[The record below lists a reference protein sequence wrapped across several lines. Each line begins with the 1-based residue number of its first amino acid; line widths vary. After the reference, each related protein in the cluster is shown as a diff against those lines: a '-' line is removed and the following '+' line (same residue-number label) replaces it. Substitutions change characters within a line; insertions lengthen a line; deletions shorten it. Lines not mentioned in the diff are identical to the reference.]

1 MRATLIK
8 LLLRLFAG
16 LPLRMAHAVGAI
28 IGTWFV
34 FMPNKLR
41 SITRTNIALCF
52 ATMGEQERTRLLHRS
67 LIETGKTM
75 TEIGALWLWPRD
87 RMLAL
92 VSRVSGEHLV
102 KEALTQ
108 GKGVILVAPHLGSWE
123 TVGLYCSA
131 HYPITSLYRP
141 PRMSALDSMMRAAR
155 QRLGATLVPT
165 DAGGIRALYRALEK
179 GEVVG
184 ILPDQE
190 PSAGTGV
197 FAPLFGVPA
206 YTMVL
211 VARLALKTKAPVI
224 FAYAERLPLSSG
236 YHLHFLRAPPALHEG
251 SVEDSTRAMNA
262 MVEECVRA
270 LPDQYQWSYK
280 RFRSRP
286 AGEKRFY

>member
-1 MRATLIK
+1 MRAALIK
-8 LLLRLFAG
+8 LLLWFFSL
-16 LPLRMAHAVGAI
+16 LPLRVAHAMGAI

-34 FMPNKLR
+34 FVPNQLR
-41 SITRTNIALCF
+41 TITRINTALCF
-52 ATMGEQERTRLLHRS
+52 PGMGKRERVRLLHRS

-75 TEIGALWLWPRD
+75 AEMGALWLWPRD
-87 RMLAL
+87 KMLGL
-92 VSRVSGEHLV
+92 VTQISGEHLV
-102 KEALTQ
+102 KEALAQ
-108 GKGVILVAPHLGSWE
+108 GKGMILAVPHLGAWE
-123 TVGLYCSA
+123 VVGLYCSA

-141 PRMSALDSMMRAAR
+141 PRLSVLDDMMRTAR

-165 DAGGIRALYRALEK
+165 DARGIRALYRALEK
-179 GEVVG
+179 GEMAG

-190 PSAGTGV
+190 PGAGSGI
-197 FAPLFGVPA
+197 FAPFFGVPA

-224 FAYAERLPLSSG
+224 FAYAERLPLGGG
-236 YHLHFLRAPPALHEG
+236 YHLHFSRAPHTIHEG
-251 SVEDSTRAMNA
+251 SVEDSTCCVNA

-286 AGEKRFY
+286 AGEQRYY

>member
-8 LLLRLFAG
+8 LLLRLFAR

-41 SITRTNIALCF
+41 TITRTNVALCF
-52 ATMGEQERTRLLHRS
+52 PAMAEQERTRLLHRS

-75 TEIGALWLWPRD
+75 TEMGALWLWPED
-87 RMLAL
+87 KMLAL
-92 VSRVSGEHLV
+92 VSQVSGEHLV
-102 KEALTQ
+102 KEALAQ
-108 GKGVILVAPHLGSWE
+108 GKGVILATPHLGSWE

-141 PRMSALDSMMRAAR
+141 PRMSELDNMMRAAR

-179 GEVVG
+179 GEMVG

-190 PSAGTGV
+190 PGAGTGI

-211 VARLALKTKAPVI
+211 VARLALKTKAQVI
-224 FAYAERLPLSSG
+224 FTYAERLPLSSG
-236 YHLHFLRAPPALHEG
+236 YHLHFLRAPSVLHEG
-251 SVEDSTRAMNA
+251 SVEEATCAVNS

-286 AGEKRFY
+286 AGERRLY